1 MVERKTAKPCF
12 KSFRLYIF
20 VRFLVL
26 VTMPLTLLYVV
37 GKHKKVSP
45 DYPSF
50 LVILRN
56 DAYFLIKEMMNAAV
70 YCDIRQ

>member
-37 GKHKKVSP
+37 GKKDKHKKVSP
-45 DYPSF
+45 DYPF
-50 LVILRN
+50 
-56 DAYFLIKEMMNAAV
+56 
-70 YCDIRQ
+70 